1 MTSSKVLILVYL
13 AVASVFFTQL
23 KKKTGFLGAKY
34 YSKSLI
40 LVYVGLV
47 ASVFFTQFILLMI
60 LFFDPADL
68 AHGLGLVDQQVCL
81 AHKLELIIHPD

>member
-1 MTSSKVLILVYL
+1 VLILVYV

-23 KKKTGFLGAKY
+23 KQKTGFLGAKY
-34 YSKSLI
+34 YNKPLI

-68 AHGLGLVDQQVCL
+68 THGLGLADQQVSL
-81 AHKLELIIHPD
+81 AHKLELNLHPG

>member
-1 MTSSKVLILVYL
+1 MLILVYV

-23 KKKTGFLGAKY
+23 KQKTGFLGAKY
-34 YSKSLI
+34 YNKPLI

-68 AHGLGLVDQQVCL
+68 AHGLGLADQQVSL
-81 AHKLELIIHPD
+81 AHKLELNLYPG

>member
-1 MTSSKVLILVYL
+1 
-13 AVASVFFTQL
+13 
-23 KKKTGFLGAKY
+23 
-34 YSKSLI
+34 LI

-68 AHGLGLVDQQVCL
+68 AHGLGLADQQVSL
-81 AHKLELIIHPD
+81 AHKLELNLYPG

>member
-1 MTSSKVLILVYL
+1 MLILVYV

-23 KKKTGFLGAKY
+23 KQKTGFLGAKY
-34 YSKSLI
+34 YNKPLI

-68 AHGLGLVDQQVCL
+68 AHGLGLADQQVSL
-81 AHKLELIIHPD
+81 EHKLELNLHPG